1 MPPIEE
7 SVMSSFASKEPQDD
21 SKPLWRFVTVL
32 ENNDA
37 AGGNKRWKC
46 NFCQKEVTSSYS
58 RVTYHLL
65 NFFGKGVQVCTKI
78 NDILL
83 DDLNRICKEVEKRL
97 KPTHVPLPTATDKT
111 SRIPPVVPQKRRKS
125 SIKNAFNVDDRNH
138 LRQSIARM
146 FYSSGLSFHL
156 ARNPYYV
163 SSYSFAA
170 NHNLN
175 GFLPP
180 SYNALRTTLLK
191 QERAHIDRLLQP
203 IKSLWTL
210 KGVTLVSDGW
220 TDVQRRPL
228 INFIGIC
235 EGGPIFLKAIDGSGE
250 YKDKFYMANIFKDV
264 IKEVGPHNV
273 VQIITDNALVS
284 RNIDGNEEVYN
295 ECNWITEVVRDVSFI
310 KTYIM
315 THSMALAIFNEFSTL
330 KLLSIGE
337 TRFASMLVML
347 KRIKLLKIALQTMVI
362 SDKWSTYRED
372 NQGRAAH
379 VKELILNDVWWDKID
394 YILSFTNPIYEM
406 LRICDT
412 DASTLHLVYEMW
424 DSMIANVRAVI
435 YRHEGIE
442 TTETSNVSPF
452 YDVVDRILNS
462 RWGKS
467 CTPLHCLAHS
477 LNPRYYSD
485 VWLTE
490 APNRVPPHQDPEISN
505 ERNKC
510 LKRYFPL
517 SDERNKVYHEFAQF
531 SSCSG
536 DFASFDSIEG
546 RYKLDAKSWW
556 VTHGSSTRFIQ
567 KIALKLLVQPCSSSC
582 SERNWSTYSFIHS
595 MKRNKMDPKRAEDL
609 VYVHTNLRLLSRK
622 EEGYK
627 KGETK
632 LWDISGDAH
641 EALDAVGIEFAALS
655 LDEPELEVY
664 NVL

>member
-7 SVMSSFASKEPQDD
+7 SVTSSFASKEPQDD

-65 NFFGKGVQVCTKI
+65 KKFGKGVQICTKI

-83 DDLNRICKEVEKRL
+83 DDLNRICKEAEKRL

-111 SRIPPVVPQKRRKS
+111 SRIPPVVPQKRRNS
-125 SIKNAFNVDDRNH
+125 SIENAFNVDDRNH
-138 LRQSIARM
+138 LRESIARM
-146 FYSSGLSFHL
+146 FYSCGLSFHL

-191 QERAHIDRLLQP
+191 QEKAHIDRLLQP

-235 EGGPIFLKAIDGSGE
+235 EGRPIFLKAIDGSGE

-273 VQIITDNALVS
+273 VQIITDNAPVS

-379 VKELILNDVWWDKID
+379 VKELILNDVW
-394 YILSFTNPIYEM
+394 
-406 LRICDT
+406 
-412 DASTLHLVYEMW
+412 
-424 DSMIANVRAVI
+424 
-435 YRHEGIE
+435 HEGIE

-546 RYKLDAKSWW
+546 MYKLDAKSWW
-556 VTHGSSTRFIQ
+556 VTHGSSTPFIQ

-582 SERNWSTYSFIHS
+582 SERNLSTYSFIHS

-627 KGETK
+627 RGETK

-655 LDEPELEVY
+655 LDEPELEVTMFFDDG
-664 NVL
+664 NGGEETDTIRVS